1 MRKKSHG
8 KFFKLSN
15 GQYMK
20 ILFSYKKLINSWFM
34 SICVADT
41 KRMCN
46 DCLNKTENSPKIL
59 YGKITGK
66 KLGLEP
72 LLIAKNELLELEN
85 LISNT
90 EIRITGVS
98 DRLNKSY
105 KYLKRYGYNEK
116 EVVCPNG
123 VKKTVL
129 YKKIN

>member
-1 MRKKSHG
+1 MRKVNRNTMG

-72 LLIAKNELLELEN
+72 LLIAKKW
-85 LISNT
+85 IA
-90 EIRITGVS
+90 RAW
-98 DRLNKSY
+98 KSY
-105 KYLKRYGYNEK
+105 IEYRDKNNWGFW
-116 EVVCPNG
+116 
-123 VKKTVL
+123 
-129 YKKIN
+129 